1 MENRASTER
10 AAGLRRAIQ
19 ITRLV
24 ENHARI
30 GLASI
35 GAAREGIYHFLRCL
49 RAQRYRA
56 KQRNQK
62 SE

>member
-1 MENRASTER
+1 LENRPSTER
-10 AAGLRRAIQ
+10 AAGLRGAIQ
-19 ITRLV
+19 IARLV

-35 GAAREGIYHFLRCL
+35 GPACEGIYHFLRCL

-62 SE
+62 NE